1 MGTHTRLALILLA
14 LGASCRDHRPPL
26 FVGGIQVNE
35 PLLDRWISTVEAA
48 GLDTVSVTVYAK
60 QGDWNSSR
68 LWSDAEVGPVRAEIA
83 AAHRAGLR
91 VVLILRVA
99 LDHAFEAN
107 RFLWHGMIAPAESEL
122 SAWFDNYGDFVRR
135 WARVAE
141 QEGVEVFG
149 LGSELNRLTATRPVA
164 DLPPLEAWY
173 LDAQAQAKFR
183 ALVLAQGER
192 ITRAHRA
199 ALGGGHFP
207 STEAFLDARSDRWK
221 AWAEQVAYLSN
232 PKPTERLNA
241 RRNELERHWR
251 SLIRSVRGIYQGRLT
266 YAANFD
272 HYREVTFWDALDVV
286 GINAYFTL
294 RREPSTLAPSPAEL
308 SLAWNSVFTE
318 IGRFRTQENLTQP
331 VLFTELG
338 YTRRRNSTVH
348 PWAQSGFAAF
358 GNQLLIYED
367 EPLAPEERARAL
379 TALRQVALCG
389 AKDWFAGLLYW
400 KLSSWPD
407 QQAVE
412 SFAVVLGTGDPAETA
427 LSSFSRLKLDC
438 DQAGSQSSTLFPSG
452 SMIHAKRPLN
462 SSSGPLTGLMP
473 AAAN

>member
-1 MGTHTRLALILLA
+1 MGTHMRLALILLA
-14 LGASCRDHRPPL
+14 LSAGCRNHRPPF

-35 PLLDRWISTVEAA
+35 PLLGRWISTVRAS

-60 QGDWNSSR
+60 QGDWNSSQ
-68 LWSDAEVGPVRAEIA
+68 LWSEAKVAPVRAEIA

-122 SAWFDNYGDFVRR
+122 SAWFENYGTFVRR
-135 WARVAE
+135 WALVAE

-149 LGSELNRLTATRPVA
+149 IGSELNRLTATRPVRE
-164 DLPPLEAWY
+164 LPPLEAWY
-173 LDAQAQAKFR
+173 LDERAQAKFR

-192 ITRAHRA
+192 VTTAHRT

-207 STEAFLDARSDRWK
+207 STEAFLDARSARWR
-221 AWAEQVAYLSN
+221 AWSRQVAYLSN
-232 PKPTERLNA
+232 PQPIATLNA
-241 RRNELERHWR
+241 RRAELERHWR
-251 SLIRSVRGIYQGRLT
+251 SLVRSIRSIYRGQLT

-294 RREPSTLAPSPAEL
+294 RSEPSDRAPRAAEL
-308 SLAWNSVFTE
+308 SSAWTTVFDE
-318 IGRFRTQENLTQP
+318 IAAFRAQADLEQP

-338 YTRRRNSTVH
+338 YTQRRNSTVH
-348 PWAQSGFAAF
+348 PWAQSGFAPF
-358 GNQLLIYED
+358 GDQLLIYED
-367 EPLAPEERARAL
+367 EPIAPEERAGAL
-379 TALRQVALCG
+379 FALRQVALCQ
-389 AKDWFAGLLYW
+389 ARNWFAGLLYW

-412 SFAVVLGTGDPAETA
+412 SFAIVLGTGDPAEPA
-427 LSSFSRLKLDC
+427 LSAFAQSPGDC
-438 DQAGSQSSTLFPSG
+438 DHAGSHSSTLFPSG
-452 SMIHAKRPLN
+452 SIIHANRPLN
-462 SSSGPLTGLMP
+462 SSSGPFRGLMP